1 MDIIKYG
8 FMQNALVAALLA
20 GLLCGLIGVI
30 VVEKRLVMLT
40 GGVAHTAYGG
50 VGLGYLCG
58 FSPLLGATL
67 FSLGA
72 AFGIGALRRRGGQ
85 RTEVLISLFWALGM
99 AAGMIFVDLTPGTTP
114 AIDSYLFGS
123 ILTVSASDLWLMGA
137 LTAIALFVFL
147 ALYQDFKA
155 YLFDSTFAS
164 VAGMRVRVLEYTM
177 LALIALATVVLLR
190 VTGIMLTIALL
201 AAPAAASAM
210 LTRRLL
216 PRMGCAALIS
226 VAVSVIGL
234 FLSYLLDLQPG
245 PVIVALAILV
255 YAATAVLRALRTS
268 RTR

>member
-1 MDIIKYG
+1 M
-8 FMQNALVAALLA
+8 
-20 GLLCGLIGVI
+20 
-30 VVEKRLVMLT
+30 
-40 GGVAHTAYGG
+40 
-50 VGLGYLCG
+50 
-58 FSPLLGATL
+58 
-67 FSLGA
+67 
-72 AFGIGALRRRGGQ
+72 
-85 RTEVLISLFWALGM
+85 
-99 AAGMIFVDLTPGTTP
+99 TPGTAP

-123 ILTVSASDLWLMGA
+123 ILTVSVSDLWLMGG
-137 LTAIALFVFL
+137 LTAVALLIFF

-201 AAPAAASAM
+201 AAPAAASSM

-226 VAVSVIGL
+226 VAVSVVGI
-234 FLSYLLDLQPG
+234 FLSTVLELQPG

-255 YAATAVLRALRTS
+255 YAVTVAVRALRRA